1 MANISVYHSVPHDN
15 LFALLCLPPMK
26 NREFAQPLQVQK
38 NISFPYPFNFTLPG
52 WQLTSFLPFKE
63 CKKTSA
69 SCSPL
74 YFKQRN
80 AEKQTKYQKAPI
92 LVRKQ
97 APSSL
102 QLPSHRVQDRA
113 CPSLDALPYLTTGS
127 QVITTVQNRT
137 RINQR
142 AIESRLQCLSE
153 TSLCASDPSPIQV
166 QSRLFILGEIVSCA
180 SYNFKTHFYYW
191 SHDNL
196 HVKCTYLK
204 IPFFGQKRSFKRP
217 SDPLGGIL
225 KGFSTHRYPAE
236 DFFPA
241 SRTRFSCFCGKL
253 GSLII

>member
-1 MANISVYHSVPHDN
+1 MANISVYHSVPHYN
-15 LFALLCLPPMK
+15 LFALLCLPPNSMK

-142 AIESRLQCLSE
+142 AIENHDFSAFLKLHFALQTLLPYRCKVDFLYSVKLCLV
-153 TSLCASDPSPIQV
+153 P
-166 QSRLFILGEIVSCA
+166 
-180 SYNFKTHFYYW
+180 
-191 SHDNL
+191 
-196 HVKCTYLK
+196 
-204 IPFFGQKRSFKRP
+204 
-217 SDPLGGIL
+217 
-225 KGFSTHRYPAE
+225 
-236 DFFPA
+236 
-241 SRTRFSCFCGKL
+241 
-253 GSLII
+253 LIISKLTFTIGPTTIYM